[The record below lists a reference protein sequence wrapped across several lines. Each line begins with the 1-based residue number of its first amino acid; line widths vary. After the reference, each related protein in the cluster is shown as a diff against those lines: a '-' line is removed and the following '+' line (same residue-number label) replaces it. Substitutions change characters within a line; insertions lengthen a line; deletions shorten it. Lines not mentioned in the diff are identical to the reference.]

1 MQQTKSHILLAYTII
16 RSGRRT
22 IGLQI
27 TGDGRVVVHC
37 PQRMSDREVEDF
49 VASKLPW
56 LRRHLQAQGNRTQLP
71 PLGKEELRH
80 LAEEAAKVIPQ
91 RVEHFAPLVGV
102 TWGSI
107 TIRNQRSRWGSCSG
121 KGNLNFNCLL
131 MLAPPEVVDYVV
143 VHELCHRK
151 QMNHSPK
158 FWAEVERVLPDYAR
172 RRQWLKDN
180 GGVLMARLQA
190 NRREPAQSASDDVG

>member
-1 MQQTKSHILLAYTII
+1 MQQTKSQILPAYTII

-27 TGDGRVVVHC
+27 TGDGRVVVRC

-56 LRRHLQAQGNRTQLP
+56 LRKHLQAQGNRPKFP

-80 LAEEAAKVIPQ
+80 LAEEAAKVIPR

-172 RRQWLKDN
+172 HRQWLKDN

-190 NRREPAQSASDDVG
+190 NRREPAQSAPDDVG